1 MWANESFTEREIYNV
16 KGEFEVE
23 DGEAE

>member
-1 MWANESFTEREIYNV
+1 MWANEAFSEHEIYNV

-23 DGEAE
+23 DDTIN